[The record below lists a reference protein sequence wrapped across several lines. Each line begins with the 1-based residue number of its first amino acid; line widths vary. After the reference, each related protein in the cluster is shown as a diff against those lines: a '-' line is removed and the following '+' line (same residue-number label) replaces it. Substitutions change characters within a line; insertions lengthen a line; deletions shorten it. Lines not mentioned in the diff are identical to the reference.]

1 MLFEKDIPADRLI
14 HIMEMARKLSESEW
28 KILVRFIDG
37 QQIKHIA
44 LSLKLNTTSVHRKL
58 RKITELIKVAIE

>member
-28 KILVRFIDG
+28 KILLEFINGMNVEQIAKLHGITRDGVYKRFNK
-37 QQIKHIA
+37 IKD
-44 LSLKLNTTSVHRKL
+44 
-58 RKITELIKVAIE
+58 